1 MKRKMSN
8 VTECLVA
15 FCLNRSSVLVS
26 SGKPQVALDGAR
38 APSPTPGADTF
49 SGRKSSRSF
58 DGGAIAR

>member
-26 SGKPQVALDGAR
+26 SGKPPVALDGAR
-38 APSPTPGADTF
+38 APSPTPPGSFAGDAN
-49 SGRKSSRSF
+49 RWF
-58 DGGAIAR
+58 DGDAIAR